1 MRGIIVRVGG
11 DEGGVLRTGP
21 VQGDGGVPEQ
31 GDGVRRGGGGA
42 VRVVGSLQP
51 HRGRGRSRRQLVV
64 GAVAGGFGLRLR
76 CDDEQ
81 HLQPHLFAAAGSC

>member
-1 MRGIIVRVGG
+1 MRDMISRVGG
-11 DEGGVLRTGP
+11 DKGGVLRGGP
-21 VQGDGGVPEQ
+21 AQGHGRLPEQ